1 MPSLEDL
8 TKQLKS
14 AFEAKQYSKTEELL
28 SPIKILLIQNDLL
41 IPNCQKINK
50 DPHYV
55 EDLVISR
62 SILEI
67 GALSS
72 INSQDFDRFEN
83 YLQQLKVFYFNTVN
97 NEQLSKSVNKSK
109 LISLYLL
116 LLLSK
121 GDVVKFHTELEFLGN
136 HLKNIENDLYLSYPI
151 KIENWLLEGYYDK
164 AWELISSKNSEEKIK
179 LKEFN
184 IFNDTLLQ
192 AIRFEISRSIEKT
205 YKKLPFSNAKYLLFL
220 NSEKEVEAFAKEQ
233 NWEYSNGE
241 LLFNLSAKED
251 KFGFTQDEEDSQ
263 LNNSEKLVKNTLNFA
278 REIDSI
284 I

>member
-14 AFEAKQYSKTEELL
+14 AFDSKHYEKSEELL
-28 SPIKILLIQNDLL
+28 SPIKILLIQNELL
-41 IPNCQKINK
+41 IPNFKRTS

-62 SILEI
+62 SVLEI
-67 GALSS
+67 GALSA
-72 INSQDFDRFEN
+72 INLQNFDKFEN

-97 NEQLSKSVNKSK
+97 NEQLSKSINKSK

-116 LLLSK
+116 LLLAK

-164 AWELISSKNSEEKIK
+164 AWELISNTNSEEKVK

-184 IFNDTLLQ
+184 IFNETLLL

-205 YKKLPFSNAKYLLFL
+205 YKELPFVNAKYLLFL
-220 NSEKEVEAFAKEQ
+220 NNEKEVENFAKDQEW
-233 NWEYSNGE
+233 NFKNGV
-241 LLFNLSAKED
+241 LYFNNNLKES
-251 KFGFTQDEEDSQ
+251 KFAIGEEDDDDLK
-263 LNNSEKLVKNTLNFA
+263 LNNSEKLVKNTLNYA

>member
-1 MPSLEDL
+1 MPTLEDL

-14 AFEAKQYSKTEELL
+14 SFDAKEYNKADELL
-28 SPIKILLIQNDLL
+28 SPIKILLIQNELL
-41 IPNCQKINK
+41 VPNFTKVNNS
-50 DPHYV
+50 HYV
-55 EDLVISR
+55 DDLVISR

-72 INSQDFDRFEN
+72 INLQDFDKFEN

-136 HLKNIENDLYLSYPI
+136 HLKNIENDLYLNYPI

-164 AWELISSKNSEEKIK
+164 AWELISSKNSEEKVK

-184 IFNDTLLQ
+184 IFNDTLLL
-192 AIRFEISRSIEKT
+192 AIRYEISRSIEKT

-220 NSEKEVEAFAKEQ
+220 NSEKEVEAVAKEQ

-241 LLFNLSAKED
+241 LFFNNDTKEN
-251 KFGFTQDEEDSQ
+251 KFGFVEDEEYSQ
-263 LNNSEKLVKNTLNFA
+263 LNNSEKLVKNTLNYA

>member
-14 AFEAKQYSKTEELL
+14 AFDSKQYAQAEEFLT
-28 SPIKILLIQNDLL
+28 PIKILLIQNELL
-41 IPNCQKINK
+41 IPNFQKINNS
-50 DPHYV
+50 HYV

-72 INSQDFDRFEN
+72 INLHDFDQFEN
-83 YLQQLKVFYFNTVN
+83 YLQQLKVFYFNTVQ

-121 GDVVKFHTELEFLGN
+121 GDVVKFHTELEFLSN
-136 HLKNIENDLYLSYPI
+136 HLKILEGDLYLSYPI

-164 AWELISSKNSEEKIK
+164 AWELISNKNSEEKIK

-220 NSEKEVEAFAKEQ
+220 NSEKEVEVFAKEQ
-233 NWEYSNGE
+233 NWEYSNSE
-241 LLFNLSAKED
+241 LRFNNDANDD
-251 KFGFTQDEEDSQ
+251 KFGLVHDEEDSQ
-263 LNNSEKLVKNTLNFA
+263 LNNSEKLVKNTLNYA

>member
-8 TKQLKS
+8 TKQLKAS
-14 AFEAKQYSKTEELL
+14 FDAKEYSKAQELA
-28 SPIKILLIQNDLL
+28 SPIKILLIQNELL
-41 IPNCQKINK
+41 VPNFQKVN
-50 DPHYV
+50 DSHYV
-55 EDLVISR
+55 EDLIISR

-72 INSQDFDRFEN
+72 INLQDFDSFEN
-83 YLQQLKVFYFNTVN
+83 YLQQLKVFYFNTIN

-136 HLKNIENDLYLSYPI
+136 HLKNMENDLYLSYPI

-164 AWELISSKNSEEKIK
+164 AWELISNKNSEEKIK

-184 IFNDTLLQ
+184 IFNDTLLL
-192 AIRFEISRSIEKT
+192 AIRFEIARSIAKT
-205 YKKLPFSNAKYLLFL
+205 YKNLPFSNAKYLLFL
-220 NSEKEVEAFAKEQ
+220 NNEKEVEIFAKEQ

-241 LLFNLSAKED
+241 LFFNTDVKDD
-251 KFGFTQDEEDSQ
+251 KFGFNVEDDEDLKLS
-263 LNNSEKLVKNTLNFA
+263 NSEKLVKNTLNYA

>member
-1 MPSLEDL
+1 MPTLEDL
-8 TKQLKS
+8 TKQLKAS
-14 AFEAKQYSKTEELL
+14 FDAKEYNKADELL
-28 SPIKILLIQNDLL
+28 SPIKILLIQNELL
-41 IPNCQKINK
+41 VPNFTKVKNT
-50 DPHYV
+50 HYV
-55 EDLVISR
+55 DDLVISR

-72 INSQDFDRFEN
+72 INLQDFDKFEN

-136 HLKNIENDLYLSYPI
+136 HLKNIENDLYLNYPI

-184 IFNDTLLQ
+184 IFNDTLLL
-192 AIRFEISRSIEKT
+192 AIRYEISRSIEKT

-220 NSEKEVEAFAKEQ
+220 NSEKEVETFAKEQ

-241 LLFNLSAKED
+241 LFFNNDVKED
-251 KFGFTQDEEDSQ
+251 KFGFVEDDEYSQ
-263 LNNSEKLVKNTLNFA
+263 LNNSEKLVKNTLNYA